1 MTRLFIVFLVG
12 FIVLS
17 CEKEE
22 ETQDENYNQ
31 SSADPG
37 TFYHSYITGT
47 ITDSV
52 SGMPVSGKVIRMIDT
67 NFLPHPKDSI
77 ENGSYLLQIA
87 RREGGGW
94 TYPYP
99 SEMHL
104 LVFQSINDLDSG
116 LVIGD
121 LTIPIGQLVDDDTL
135 VIDFEL

>member
-1 MTRLFIVFLVG
+1 MTRLFIVFLAS
-12 FIVLS
+12 FIVLG
-17 CEKEE
+17 CKKEE
-22 ETQDENYNQ
+22 ETQTY
-31 SSADPG
+31 SSSSSVPPE
-37 TFYHSYITGT
+37 TFYHSYVTGT

-52 SGMPVSGKVIRMIDT
+52 SGMLVSGKVIRMVDT

-104 LVFQSINDLDSG
+104 LVFESMNDLDSG
-116 LVIGD
+116 VVIGD